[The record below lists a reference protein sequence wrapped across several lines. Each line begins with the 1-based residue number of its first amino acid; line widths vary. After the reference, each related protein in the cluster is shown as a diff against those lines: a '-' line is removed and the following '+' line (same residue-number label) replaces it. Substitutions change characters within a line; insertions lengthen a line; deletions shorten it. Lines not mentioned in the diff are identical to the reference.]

1 MNKKVQIK
9 NMFYNMFSYIF
20 KQKNQQI
27 SGARNSPQSVGVNK
41 FIIEIMIFY
50 I

>member
-1 MNKKVQIK
+1 
-9 NMFYNMFSYIF
+9 MFSYIF

-27 SGARNSPQSVGVNK
+27 SGACDYPQSVGVNK
-41 FIIEIMIFY
+41 FIIEIMNNY